1 MNIQDIKTQ
10 KKIHFIGLGGIGMS
24 ALAFILREWNIAV
37 QGSDLKENYLTEK
50 LRKSGAIYFVGHNA
64 ENITDDITL
73 VVQTS
78 IIKSNNPEII
88 KAQEKNIPIIT
99 RAELLDIIMQD
110 YIGVTIAGTHGKTS
124 TTGMVSLMLEIG
136 GLDPTIINGGII
148 NYFGCNSKVGK
159 GDFLVAESDE
169 SDGSFVN
176 LPTIIGAI
184 TNIEPEHL
192 EAKIYDGNFEKQKA
206 YFEQYITQI
215 PDDGLC
221 VVCIDNPILEEFYNK
236 YKNDYNITSYS
247 IRKNA
252 DVMAR
257 NFKMDITGITFDV
270 LFSNNDEIKNIF
282 MPVYGEHNASN
293 ALVAI
298 AIAVFLGIGDEKI
311 KEALSKFNGVKRRF
325 TKVGEFNGASIIDDY
340 GHHPTEIATT
350 LKAARNLVQNKKLI
364 CVFQP
369 HKYSRVKD
377 LFKEFCQAFFDA
389 DMVIVSDIYSA
400 SQAPIEGINQ
410 DSVINGIKSAGHK
423 NVIKLNNENE
433 LSNLIKPL
441 INQGDIVF
449 FTGAGTITSWAHDL
463 QEQLQKL

>member
-10 KKIHFIGLGGIGMS
+10 KKVHFIGLGGIGMS
-24 ALAFILREWNIAV
+24 ALAFILREWNIVV

-50 LRKSGAIYFVGHNA
+50 LRKSGALYFVGHKA
-64 ENITDDITL
+64 ENVTDDITL

-78 IIKSNNPEII
+78 IIKSDNPEILRA
-88 KAQEKNIPIIT
+88 KEKNIPIIT

-110 YIGVTIAGTHGKTS
+110 YIGITIAGTHGKTS

-148 NYFGCNSKVGK
+148 NYFGCNSKIGK

-192 EAKIYDGNFEKQKA
+192 EAKVYNGNFEKQKA

-221 VVCIDNPILEEFYNK
+221 VVCIDNPILEGFYNK

-247 IRKNA
+247 IKKNA
-252 DVMAR
+252 DIMAR
-257 NFKMDITGITFDV
+257 NFKMDINGITFDV
-270 LFSNNDEIKNIF
+270 LFGNNDEIKNIF

-298 AIAVFLGIGDEKI
+298 AIAVFLNIGDEKI

-389 DMVIVSDIYSA
+389 DIVIVSDIYSA

-410 DSVINGIKSAGHK
+410 DSVIDGIKNAGHK

-433 LSNLIKPL
+433 LSSLIKPL

-449 FTGAGTITSWAHDL
+449 FTGAGTITSWAHSL

>member
-50 LRKSGAIYFVGHNA
+50 LRKSGALYFVGHNA
-64 ENITDDITL
+64 NNITDDVTL

-78 IIKSNNPEII
+78 IIKIDNPEII
-88 KAQEKNIPIIT
+88 RAQEKNIPIIT
-99 RAELLDIIMQD
+99 RAELLDIIMQN

-176 LPTIIGAI
+176 LPTAIGAI

-192 EAKIYDGNFEKQKA
+192 EAKVYNGNFEKQKA

-221 VVCIDNPILEEFYNK
+221 VVCIDNPILEGFYNK

-247 IRKNA
+247 IKKNA
-252 DVMAR
+252 DIMTR
-257 NFKMDITGITFDV
+257 NFKMDINGITFDV
-270 LFSNNDEIKNIF
+270 LFGNNDEIKNIF

-298 AIAVFLGIGDEKI
+298 AIAVFLNISDEKI

-350 LKAARNLVQNKKLI
+350 LKAARNLVQDKKLI

-377 LFKEFCQAFFDA
+377 LFKEFCEAFFDA

-433 LSNLIKPL
+433 LSSLIRPL

-449 FTGAGTITSWAHDL
+449 FTGAGTITSWAHSL
-463 QEQLQKL
+463 QEQLQKI

>member
-50 LRKSGAIYFVGHNA
+50 LRKSGALYFVGHNA
-64 ENITDDITL
+64 NNITDDVTL

-78 IIKSNNPEII
+78 IIKIDNPEII
-88 KAQEKNIPIIT
+88 RAQEKNIPIIT
-99 RAELLDIIMQD
+99 RAELLDIIMQN

-176 LPTIIGAI
+176 LPTAIGAI

-192 EAKIYDGNFEKQKA
+192 EAKVYNGNFEKQKA

-221 VVCIDNPILEEFYNK
+221 VVCIDNPILEGFYNK

-247 IRKNA
+247 IKKNA
-252 DVMAR
+252 DIMAR
-257 NFKMDITGITFDV
+257 NFKMDINGITFDV
-270 LFSNNDEIKNIF
+270 LFGNNDEIKNIF

-298 AIAVFLGIGDEKI
+298 AIAVFLNISDEKI

-350 LKAARNLVQNKKLI
+350 LKAARNLVQDKKLI

-433 LSNLIKPL
+433 LSNLIRPL

-449 FTGAGTITSWAHDL
+449 FTGAGTITSWAHSL
-463 QEQLQKL
+463 QEQLQKI

>member
-10 KKIHFIGLGGIGMS
+10 KKVHFIGLGGIGMS

-50 LRKSGAIYFVGHNA
+50 LRKNGALYFVGHKA
-64 ENITDDITL
+64 ENITDDVTL

-78 IIKSNNPEII
+78 IIKSDNPEILRA
-88 KAQEKNIPIIT
+88 KEKNIPIIT

-110 YIGVTIAGTHGKTS
+110 YIGITIAGTHGKTS
-124 TTGMVSLMLEIG
+124 TTGMVSLILEIG

-148 NYFGCNSKVGK
+148 NYFGCNSKIGK

-192 EAKIYDGNFEKQKA
+192 EAKVYNGNFEKQKA

-221 VVCIDNPILEEFYNK
+221 VVCIDNPILEGFYNK

-247 IRKNA
+247 IKKNA
-252 DVMAR
+252 DIMAR
-257 NFKMDITGITFDV
+257 NFKMDINGITFDV
-270 LFSNNDEIKNIF
+270 LFGNNDEIKNIF

-298 AIAVFLGIGDEKI
+298 AIAVFLNIGDEKI

-389 DMVIVSDIYSA
+389 DIVIVSDIYSA

-410 DSVINGIKSAGHK
+410 DSVIDGIKNAGHK

-433 LSNLIKPL
+433 LSSLIKPL

-449 FTGAGTITSWAHDL
+449 FTGAGTITSWAHSL